1 MLTVIPFPDAD
12 NAANVQLSDS
22 RLFNALTRIRAKYGD
37 RIDAIDRHRM
47 AQHAELVVEDVR
59 NDAADP
65 TQGLFFARQLEH
77 IYAEV
82 LREPR
87 PMQNALRLFGI
98 DTTVKPG
105 AKYHTIR
112 RVYADGEAAVYA
124 GRGESIPRV
133 GMSKKEETFPVRH
146 YVTSFVLDIF
156 EMAAG
161 VFANIQLATELLR
174 IARDIIEEFINWQT
188 WYGDVE
194 NGLFGVLNYPWI
206 RKKVIATPFNETADP
221 DEILR
226 ELHRFVN
233 FPSDS
238 QRQAFKPNVLVLS
251 PRVLNYISQTPRS
264 DTTDTTILGHFMANT
279 KTITRVE
286 EAHELQNDEQN
297 PIPGVPPGRD
307 AMLAYRDDRRGI
319 QNVMPQTFTTLPTQ
333 EMGFE
338 QVTFAYASHGGVV
351 MRDVGN
357 NIIGYVTPPD
367 LF

>member
-12 NAANVQLSDS
+12 NAANVDLSES
-22 RLFNALTRIRAKYGD
+22 RLFNALSRIRAKYGD
-37 RIDAIDRHRM
+37 RIDAIDRYRM
-47 AQHAELVVEDVR
+47 QRHSEIVVEDTR

-65 TQGLFFARQLEH
+65 KQGLFFARQLEH

-82 LREPR
+82 LQEPR
-87 PMQNALRLFGI
+87 PMLNAMRLFGI
-98 DTTVKPG
+98 DTTVPPG

-112 RVYADGEAAVYA
+112 RVYADGEAAVYS
-124 GRGESIPRV
+124 GRGQNIPRV

-156 EMAAG
+156 EMASG
-161 VFANIQLATELLR
+161 MFANISLATELLR
-174 IARDIIEEFINWQT
+174 IARDVIEEFINWQT
-188 WYGDVE
+188 WYGDTE
-194 NGLFGVLNYPWI
+194 NGLYGVLNYPWI
-206 RKKVIATPFNETADP
+206 RKKVIATPFNETSDP

-251 PRVLNYISQTPRS
+251 GRVLNYLSQTPRS
-264 DTTDTTILGHFMANT
+264 DTSDTTILEHFLKNS
-279 KTITRVE
+279 KTIERVE
-286 EAHELQNDEQN
+286 EANELQNDDSE
-297 PIPGVPPGRD
+297 PIPGVPPGLD

-338 QVTFAYASHGGVV
+338 QVTFAYASHGGVI

-357 NIIGYVTPPD
+357 NIIGYVTPPE